1 MFLTGWLQFSI
12 IGAANSLLNAGAAF
26 GAIGQGFVA
35 DWLGRKRAFAL
46 AGTLCIIAGALLAGS
61 VNIAMLIT
69 VRFLHGFGLGMT
81 LPLVSLYLTEVA
93 PAHRR
98 GRLSGLTTAGFA
110 IGYPT

>member
-1 MFLTGWLQFSI
+1 M
-12 IGAANSLLNAGAAF
+12 LNAGAAF

-35 DWLGRKRAFAL
+35 DWLGRKRAFAC
-46 AGTLCIIAGALLAGS
+46 AATLCIVGGALLAGS

-69 VRFLHGFGLGMT
+69 ARLVHGFGLGMT
-81 LPLVSLYLTEVA
+81 LPLVALYLTEVA

-98 GRLSGLTTAGFA
+98 GRLSGLTTGGFS